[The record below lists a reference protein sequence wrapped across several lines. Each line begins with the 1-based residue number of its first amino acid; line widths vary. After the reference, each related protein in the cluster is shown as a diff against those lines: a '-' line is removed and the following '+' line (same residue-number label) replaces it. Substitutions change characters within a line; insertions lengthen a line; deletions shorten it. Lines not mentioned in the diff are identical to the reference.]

1 MVCFI
6 LGDVMNI
13 LLLDN
18 RDSFTYN
25 IVNLIRKVN
34 NHNLEVISVDD
45 INLQKIVVFDKII
58 FSPGPEIPEPEGV
71 MKRIL
76 DEYAR
81 SKSIFGICLGF
92 QAIAQYYGAGL
103 YNMETVCHGIQE
115 NVYVK
120 DPTDRIFSGVPTVFK
135 AGLYFSWAVIS
146 KSFPSE
152 LRISACL
159 SDNTIMAFS
168 HKSHDIC
175 GVQFHPESYMTP
187 FGERILHNWLN
198 K

>member
-1 MVCFI
+1 MVCLI

-25 IVNLIRKVN
+25 IVNLIRKFN

-45 INLQKIVVFDKII
+45 INLQKIAVFDKII
-58 FSPGPEIPEPEGV
+58 FSPGPETPEPEGV
-71 MKRIL
+71 MKKVL
-76 DEYAR
+76 DKYAK

-92 QAIAQYYGAGL
+92 QAITQYYWAKL
-103 YNMETVCHGIQE
+103 YNMETVCHGIQK

-120 DPTDRIFSGVPTVFK
+120 NSADRLFSGIPPVFK
-135 AGLYFSWAVIS
+135 AGLYHSWAVSS

-152 LRISACL
+152 LRITACS
-159 SDNTIMAFS
+159 SDNIIMAFS
-168 HKSHDIC
+168 HMSLDIC

-187 FGERILHNWLN
+187 FGEKILYNWL
-198 K
+198 KE

>member
-1 MVCFI
+1 MVCLI

-34 NHNLEVISVDD
+34 NHSFEVISVDD
-45 INLQKIVVFDKII
+45 INLQKVAFFDKII
-58 FSPGPEIPEPEGV
+58 FSPGPEIPEPEGI
-71 MKRIL
+71 MKKIL
-76 DEYAR
+76 DKYAK

-103 YNMETVCHGIQE
+103 YNMETVYHGIQKDI
-115 NVYVK
+115 YVK
-120 DPTDRIFSGVPTVFK
+120 DPADRIFSGVPPVFK
-135 AGLYFSWAVIS
+135 AGLYHSWAVIS
-146 KSFPSE
+146 QSFPSE
-152 LRISACL
+152 LRITARL
-159 SDNTIMAFS
+159 SDNIIMAYS
-168 HKSHDIC
+168 HICLDIC

-187 FGERILHNWLN
+187 FGEKILRNWL
-198 K
+198 KE